1 MSTPTFIDGME
12 MIAEEV
18 SEWGKEYVNR
28 IVDSLSPDGR
38 PFGMEQSSERDQ
50 LRLYV
55 SQLRGNK
62 DAWLNWVRSK
72 TQFIQTV
79 LSGLPEDK
87 ILSVH
92 PGDIALRFAY
102 VYSHRMEQLLAEET
116 KKAALRPTAPILPVE
131 AMPAGEI
138 GVSDVGPG

>member
-12 MIAEEV
+12 MVAEEV
-18 SEWGKEYVNR
+18 SAWGVEYVNR

-38 PFGMEQSSERDQ
+38 PFGMEQTSERDQ
-50 LRLYV
+50 LRLYARE
-55 SQLRGNK
+55 LRGNK
-62 DAWLNWVRSK
+62 DAWLNWIRQK

-116 KKAALRPTAPILPVE
+116 KKAALRPTAPMLPV
-131 AMPAGEI
+131 EI
-138 GVSDVGPG
+138 GVSDGRPG

>member
-12 MIAEEV
+12 TIAEEV
-18 SEWGKEYVNR
+18 SAWGTEYVNR

-38 PFGMEQSSERDQ
+38 PFGMERSSERDQ

-55 SQLRGNK
+55 SQLRGNR

-79 LSGLPEDK
+79 LLGLPEDK

-102 VYSHRMEQLLAEET
+102 VYSYRMEQLLAEET
-116 KKAALRPTAPILPVE
+116 KKAALRPTAP
-131 AMPAGEI
+131 MPEV
-138 GVSDVGPG
+138 GVSDVGSS